1 MLNQIV
7 LVGRI
12 SKISTNNEKTIVR
25 VSIPRSFKNEEGIYE
40 NDIIPVQLEGQIAK
54 STIEYCRQ
62 GDIIGIKGRLQNDI
76 NRVVVKAE
84 KVTFLSSRKEGE

>member
-12 SKISTNNEKTIVR
+12 SKISTNNEKTTVR
-25 VSIPRSFKNEEGIYE
+25 VSIPRSFKNEKGIYE

-62 GDIIGIKGRLQNDI
+62 GDIIGIKGRLQDDI

>member
-12 SKISTNNEKTIVR
+12 SKISTNNEKTTVR
-25 VSIPRSFKNEEGIYE
+25 VSIPRSFKNEKGIYE

-54 STIEYCRQ
+54 STI
-62 GDIIGIKGRLQNDI
+62 
-76 NRVVVKAE
+76 
-84 KVTFLSSRKEGE
+84 